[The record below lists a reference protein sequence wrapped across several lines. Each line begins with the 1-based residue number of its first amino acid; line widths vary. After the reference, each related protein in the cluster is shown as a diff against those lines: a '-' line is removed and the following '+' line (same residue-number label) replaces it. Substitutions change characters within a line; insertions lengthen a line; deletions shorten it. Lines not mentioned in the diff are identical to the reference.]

1 MEFLGHLLLAALLVS
16 FNLLAANAQHRGVFP
31 SARALNKIDR
41 SAVPLSPSFGID
53 VLNRSSFPKGF
64 IFGAASSAY
73 QVRDLF
79 ICSIH
84 VVQVLIQLVIIVML
98 DSSFRSH

>member
-41 SAVPLSPSFGID
+41 SAVPLCPSFGID
-53 VLNRSSFPKGF
+53 ELNRSSFPKGF
-64 IFGAASSAY
+64 IFGRSEERRVGQEGRSRWAASP
-73 QVRDLF
+73 
-79 ICSIH
+79 
-84 VVQVLIQLVIIVML
+84 
-98 DSSFRSH
+98 

>member
-16 FNLLAANAQHRGVFP
+16 FNLLSANAQHRGVFP

-73 QVRDLF
+73 QVEGAWNIDGKGPSNWDVFTHKFPGL
-79 ICSIH
+79 
-84 VVQVLIQLVIIVML
+84 Q
-98 DSSFRSH
+98 SF